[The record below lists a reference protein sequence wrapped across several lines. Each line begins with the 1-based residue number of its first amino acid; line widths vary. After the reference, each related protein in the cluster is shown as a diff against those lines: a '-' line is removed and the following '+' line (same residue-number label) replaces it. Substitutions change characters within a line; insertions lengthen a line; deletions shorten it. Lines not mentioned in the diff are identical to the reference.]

1 MKLRN
6 IFRMGTIVIGFGVVL
21 LLGASARAQEIE
33 NTNWDDGPG
42 AVSFAQLA
50 PDQAAGDFNSNAMNS
65 DSGTAAVAIT
75 NPVVT
80 QAAVFSQLSPVA
92 EWAMAFLFACT
103 ALVTL
108 YALAAT
114 RRRNRHIGV
123 PSGQIRGRGAL

>member
-1 MKLRN
+1 MKLQN
-6 IFRMGTIVIGFGVVL
+6 IIRMETIVIGFGVVL

-50 PDQAAGDFNSNAMNS
+50 PGRAAGDFNSKAMNS
-65 DSGTAAVAIT
+65 DSETAAVAIT
-75 NPVVT
+75 NPVVM
-80 QAAVFSQLSPVA
+80 QAAVLSQLSPVA
-92 EWAMAFLFACT
+92 EWAMAFLLACT

-123 PSGQIRGRGAL
+123 LSGQIRGRDAL

>member
-6 IFRMGTIVIGFGVVL
+6 TFRMGTIVIGFGAVL

-50 PDQAAGDFNSNAMNS
+50 PGRAADDFNSKAMNS
-65 DSGTAAVAIT
+65 DSGMAAAAIT
-75 NPVVT
+75 TPVVT

-92 EWAMAFLFACT
+92 ERAMAFLFACA